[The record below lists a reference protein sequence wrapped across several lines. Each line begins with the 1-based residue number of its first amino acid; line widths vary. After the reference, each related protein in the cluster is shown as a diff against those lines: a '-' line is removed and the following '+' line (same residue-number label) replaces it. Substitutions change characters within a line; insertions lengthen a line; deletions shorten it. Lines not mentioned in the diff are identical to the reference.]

1 MNESGL
7 VDIRKQV
14 DEVDNRLLELLNERM
29 DLVHQVGL
37 LKAKSGGAVY
47 RPEREKAIIGRL
59 VEINKEK
66 KGFLNKSAIEALF
79 LEIFAI
85 SRNIEL
91 PENIGYL
98 GPQGSFTHQ
107 AAEARFGAMSSY
119 VSISSI
125 KGIFKELKS
134 KKIKFG
140 VVPIENSSNGIVN
153 DTING
158 FSNFDSKIIAE
169 VVLNIHHTLATTC
182 DKISDIKKIYS
193 KDIAFDQCRK
203 FLTNFGLDEAEL
215 IPVESTTK
223 AAKLAALEA
232 NSAAICAHVAA
243 KLYNLPILFENIED
257 KDNNKTRFFILSD
270 FENAISGNDKTSI
283 LAKFPDEQGALV
295 KFLNDF
301 NDANINLTKIKSH
314 IVEGNSIFF
323 IDFDGHK
330 DDEHIKKVLEKH
342 KLNIK
347 VLGSYV
353 KEVQDIQSLYK
364 D

>member
-1 MNESGL
+1 MTNEDG
-7 VDIRKQV
+7 
-14 DEVDNRLLELLNERM
+14 LLELRNKLDNIDNTLLDLINQRM
-29 DLVHQVGL
+29 KVVHEVGA
-37 LKAKSGGAVY
+37 LKAKSGGAIY
-47 RPEREKAIIGRL
+47 RPDREKAIIDRL
-59 VEINKEK
+59 EKINQDKN
-66 KGFLNKSAIEALF
+66 GFLNRSAIEALF

-119 VSISSI
+119 VSIGSI
-125 KGIFKELKS
+125 KGIFKELQS

-158 FSNFDSKIIAE
+158 FTNFNSKIVAE
-169 VVLNIHHTLATTC
+169 VILNIHHTLATTC

-203 FLTNFGLDEAEL
+203 FLTNFGLDEVEL

-223 AAKLAALEA
+223 AAKLAANEP

-270 FENAISGNDKTSI
+270 FENSPSGNDKTSI
-283 LAKFPDEQGALV
+283 LVNLPDEQGGLV
-295 KFLNDF
+295 RFLNDF
-301 NDANINLTKIKSH
+301 NNAGINLTKIKSH
-314 IVEGNSIFF
+314 IIEGNSIFF

-330 DDEHIKKVLEKH
+330 DDENIKKVLEKH
-342 KLNIK
+342 KSSIK

-353 KEVQDIQSLYK
+353 KEIKDI
-364 D
+364 